1 MSSSEK
7 VRHEMRCFF
16 NLVDAHGSSILD
28 VDGVDVAD
36 VDELRAVVADAVQEV
51 RRERPSDSSDW
62 KGWRLE
68 VTDTSGAVLL
78 TINLD
83 PASP

>member
-1 MSSSEK
+1 M
-7 VRHEMRCFF
+7 
-16 NLVDAHGSSILD
+16 
-28 VDGVDVAD
+28 
-36 VDELRAVVADAVQEV
+36 DELRAVVADTVEEV
-51 RRERPSDSSDW
+51 RHEHPSGASNW

-83 PASP
+83 RFSA